1 MEAKKLENVTIAEY
15 LAFEKE
21 AQEKYEYHDGY
32 IYSMTGGT
40 YHHGVI
46 CGNIFGELRTGLAN
60 KNDNCRALLNE
71 IKLHIQSENSFV
83 YPGTMVICGEVEH
96 STLESNA
103 VVNPVVVVEVLSKT
117 TATYDRG
124 DKFYLYRQ
132 LKSVQEYVLIEQE
145 KPQVELY
152 QRQADLWKISRF
164 KGIDT
169 AFTLSSI
176 MLTIQMRDLYEGV
189 SFSESQSRST

>member
-15 LAFEKE
+15 LALEKE

-32 IYSMTGGT
+32 IYSMAGGT
-40 YHHGVI
+40 YNHGVI
-46 CGNIFGELRTGLAN
+46 CGNIFGEVRTGLAN
-60 KNDNCRALLNE
+60 KNDNCRALLSE

-83 YPGTMVICGEVEH
+83 YPDTMVICGEVEH

-176 MLTIQMRDLYEGV
+176 MLTIQIRDLYEGV
-189 SFSESQSRST
+189 GFSESQNRST